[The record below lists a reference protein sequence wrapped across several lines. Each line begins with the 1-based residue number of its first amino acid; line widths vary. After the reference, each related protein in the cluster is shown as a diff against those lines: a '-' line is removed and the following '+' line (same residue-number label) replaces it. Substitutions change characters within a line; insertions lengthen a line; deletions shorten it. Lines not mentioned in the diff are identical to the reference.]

1 MKAKLSGE
9 MKALAQRAASGT
21 VWPNRR
27 VAKTPLG
34 PSEAV
39 RGPGSPWRASVL
51 WALTWVQRAW
61 KAHALQVV
69 VATLFMFL

>member
-9 MKALAQRAASGT
+9 MKTLAQRAASGT

-27 VAKTPLG
+27 VAQPPLG

-39 RGPGSPWRASVL
+39 RGPGSRGLRAV
-51 WALTWVQRAW
+51 ALTWVQRAW